1 MSVGFDSSSDEEE
14 PLFNMEDVERR
25 TFDKDKDLP
34 LWKRFLNTLKKLG
47 EDRNSLKSTICYCGV
62 FMVFGMSDEI
72 LGPTLLEL
80 KCLTGKSITVMSV
93 LFFVH
98 DLCNV
103 FGSTSGGYLVD
114 RFNPNVLVTI
124 ALGLSA
130 ICIIAIPLSRIFV
143 ILLFLAGIFGGCF
156 GATDT
161 FTTVQL
167 IRMYGKQ
174 VSPYLQALHFSYGVG
189 GFVSPLIARPFLRRK
204 CVMVVNYTTIID
216 EWPYANS
223 TSGIDNSTQ
232 IYHTQEEMHR
242 DTHVRW
248 AYWIVAL
255 LHLPVIFGL
264 LWLMFTRKLAK
275 ITGTLKKYEY
285 EMYDEQRLNNPGY
298 NHHMVTLYLNG
309 KQPWLKIFGDDQ
321 KPRVVVVTVLT
332 SLILLLYDGLM
343 ATFGA
348 YVYSYAVKGAVHI
361 KPSHAAYLNSLFW
374 GSLSV
379 GRFVSIPI
387 AMYVK
392 PPTMLM
398 INLVTSSNVLGT
410 SGAGLFMSSV
420 FPTSIA
426 LAEYYIDLT
435 APVTSVM
442 IVSAALGE
450 LILPLVVGQV
460 FERLGPVSFLAI
472 AFCACFMALMIFI
485 LLRSAERSETDWLG
499 FFWFVWCGNPPS
511 SANQPTFDQNQNPD
525 PSPTVETGKSPPIET
540 VELNIQG

>member
-1 MSVGFDSSSDEEE
+1 MHHHQWSKSRCSVRLARLDLSARVCGRIWSRKWSK
-14 PLFNMEDVERR
+14 R
-25 TFDKDKDLP
+25 TE
-34 LWKRFLNTLKKLG
+34 KK
-47 EDRNSLKSTICYCGV
+47 
-62 FMVFGMSDEI
+62 
-72 LGPTLLEL
+72 PTLHY
-80 KCLTGKSITVMSV
+80 KSIRKKFSKVAS
-93 LFFVH
+93 
-98 DLCNV
+98 
-103 FGSTSGGYLVD
+103 
-114 RFNPNVLVTI
+114 FNPNVLVTI
-124 ALGLSA
+124 ALALSA
-130 ICIIAIPLSRIFV
+130 MCIIAIPLSRIFV
-143 ILLFLAGIFGGCF
+143 ILLLLAGIFGGCF

-189 GFVSPLIARPFLRRK
+189 GFVSPLVAQPFLRRR
-204 CVMVVNYTTIID
+204 CVLVVNYTTIID

-223 TSGIDNSTQ
+223 TSGIDNSTH
-232 IYHTQEEMHR
+232 IFHSQEEMQR

-255 LHLPVIFGL
+255 MHLPVIFGL

-298 NHHMVTLYLNG
+298 NHHMVTLYLSG
-309 KQPWLKIFGDDQ
+309 TPPWLKVFGDDQ
-321 KPRVVVVTVLT
+321 KPRVVLVTVLT

-379 GRFVSIPI
+379 GRFVSIPV

-398 INLVTSSNVLGT
+398 INLIGCLSSTLFMLLFEKSEAALWLGT

-485 LLRSAERSETDWLG
+485 LLRSAEKSDTDWLG
-499 FFWFVWCGNPPS
+499 FFWFVWCGNPPN
-511 SANQPTFDQNQNPD
+511 SANQPTSQNTNVD
-525 PSPTVETGKSPPIET
+525 SNPTVETGGSPPIDT

>member
-1 MSVGFDSSSDEEE
+1 MRVAFDSSSDEEE
-14 PLFNMEDVERR
+14 PLFNMEDIDRKAFEN
-25 TFDKDKDLP
+25 DKELP
-34 LWKRFLNTLKKLG
+34 LLTQFLNALKKLG

-124 ALGLSA
+124 ALALSA
-130 ICIIAIPLSRIFV
+130 MCIIAIPLSRIFV
-143 ILLFLAGIFGGCF
+143 ILLLLAGIFGGCF

-161 FTTVQL
+161 FTT
-167 IRMYGKQ
+167 

-189 GFVSPLIARPFLRRK
+189 GFVSPLVAQPFLRRR
-204 CVMVVNYTTIID
+204 CVLVVNYTTIID

-223 TSGIDNSTQ
+223 TSGIDNSTH
-232 IYHTQEEMHR
+232 IFHSQEEMQR

-255 LHLPVIFGL
+255 MHV
-264 LWLMFTRKLAK
+264 
-275 ITGTLKKYEY
+275 
-285 EMYDEQRLNNPGY
+285 
-298 NHHMVTLYLNG
+298 
-309 KQPWLKIFGDDQ
+309 FGDDQ
-321 KPRVVVVTVLT
+321 KPRVVLVTVLT

-379 GRFVSIPI
+379 GRFVSIPV

-398 INLVTSSNVLGT
+398 INLSEAALWLGT

-485 LLRSAERSETDWLG
+485 LLRSAEKSDTDWLG
-499 FFWFVWCGNPPS
+499 FFWFVWCGNPPN
-511 SANQPTFDQNQNPD
+511 SANQPTSQNTNVD
-525 PSPTVETGKSPPIET
+525 SNPTVETGGSPPIDT